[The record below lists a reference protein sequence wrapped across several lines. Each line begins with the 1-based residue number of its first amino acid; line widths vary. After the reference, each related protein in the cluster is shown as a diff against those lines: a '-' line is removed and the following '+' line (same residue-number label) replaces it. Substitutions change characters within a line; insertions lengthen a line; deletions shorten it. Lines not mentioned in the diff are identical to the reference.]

1 MSGLNEL
8 IFDTWTT
15 LTFKQQFG
23 PRRVPAPVTWTAPSW
38 VGEEHQRRLLAYMVL
53 QSYIDNAAREFLA
66 NKNEREKAEHREYGD
81 PALFRNAALS
91 AVLGEEQAITVD
103 GAADDPEADG
113 TDAEQVRLAQR
124 QQAWLED
131 WADDERFLEKLQE
144 GESNAVGLGDGV
156 YTLGWSAS
164 KQRPRLR
171 VFDPGFYF
179 PVLGD
184 GNEDDYPERV
194 HIAWELPPDPGKP
207 GKVRVR
213 RLTWDLVDLEESGT
227 RRVAY
232 QDDPVTKTCLFTD
245 ATWTLADGVVSV
257 DDLTQGTAEYLTNED
272 GEEIDRLDL
281 GIDFIPVVHITNTVA
296 GGHHYGRSALAYIA
310 QLFDDLAAV
319 DTDLE
324 AAAATTGTPPIA
336 LSGVSTSDDTLTVGP
351 GVVYKLGENGKMTA
365 LDTSKSLDALL
376 GLQGSLMDRLSVNG
390 RMPAALLGRVDPS
403 EVPSGVAM
411 TLSFGPHSAMVR
423 EMRLARRAKYRL
435 LLRFVHR
442 MALVGGLGGEEGLP
456 GRHITTELEF
466 GAFLPNDESG
476 TVQNV
481 IRLLEAGAVSL
492 EAAVE
497 MLRAVG
503 LTDRDQQDEIDSIQ
517 SRDFEGAST
526 LFDATGDLD
535 AVFRYLGLTR
545 PELPSLP
552 PTPPGG
558 PTPPEPAPPGPE
570 GAPGTP

>member
-1 MSGLNEL
+1 MSLNEL
-8 IFDTWTT
+8 VFDTWTT

-23 PRRVPAPVTWTAPSW
+23 PRRVPGQSWTAPTW
-38 VGEEHQRRLLAYMVL
+38 VGEDHRRRLLAYMVL
-53 QSYIDNAAREFLA
+53 QAYIDNAAREFLPGKTTA
-66 NKNEREKAEHREYGD
+66 EKAEHREYGD
-81 PALFRNAALS
+81 PSLFRNAALS
-91 AVLGEEQAITVD
+91 AVLGEGQAITVD

-113 TDAEQVRLAQR
+113 ADAEQIQLARR
-124 QQAWLED
+124 QQAWLEG
-131 WADDERFLEKLQE
+131 WADAERFPEKMQE
-144 GESNAVGLGDGV
+144 CESNAVGLGDGV
-156 YTLGWSAS
+156 YTLGWSSS

-179 PVLGD
+179 PVLDD

-194 HIAWELPPDPGKP
+194 HIAWEVPSDD

-213 RLTWDLVDLEESGT
+213 RLTWELEDLEEP
-227 RRVAY
+227 RAVPY
-232 QDDPVTKTCLFTD
+232 QDEPATKTCLFTD

-257 DDLTQGTAEYLTNED
+257 DDLTRSTAEYQQNED
-272 GEEIDRLDL
+272 GEDVDGLDL

-296 GGHHYGRSALAYIA
+296 GGQHYGRSTLAYIA
-310 QLFDDLAAV
+310 QLFDDISAV

-336 LSGVSTSDDTLTVGP
+336 LSGVTTSEDTLTVGP
-351 GVVYKLGENGKMTA
+351 GVVYKLGENGRMTA

-376 GLQGSLMDRLSVNG
+376 KLSDSLLERLSVNG

-435 LLRFVHR
+435 LFRFVHR
-442 MALVGGLGGEEGLP
+442 MALVGGQGGDDGLP
-456 GRHITTELEF
+456 NRHITTDLEL
-466 GAFLPNDESG
+466 GAFLPNDEAG
-476 TVQNV
+476 VAQNV
-481 IRLLEAGAVSL
+481 IRLLEAGAISL

-503 LTDRDQQDEIDSIQ
+503 LVDRDQQDEIAAIQ

-535 AVFRYLGLTR
+535 AVFDYLGRER
-545 PELPSLP
+545 PQLPEAP
-552 PTPPGG
+552 PIPPGG
-558 PTPPEPAPPGPE
+558 PQPPPPLPPGP
-570 GAPGTP
+570 